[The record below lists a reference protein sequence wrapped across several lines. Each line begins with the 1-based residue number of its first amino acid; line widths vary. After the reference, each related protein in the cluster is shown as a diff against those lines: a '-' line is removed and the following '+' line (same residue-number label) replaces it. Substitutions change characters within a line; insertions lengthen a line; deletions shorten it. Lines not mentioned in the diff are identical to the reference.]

1 MEIASMRNRPPW
13 KGESCGARVPGSPM
27 LPIAGGSKVA
37 RVSRP
42 VVRKNSNYGTET
54 QSTHRHEKSLADYR
68 TRVAI
73 GPAMSPINA
82 FLSKNRLRI
91 AENPCVSPDF
101 CLDWESLAAKLKAG
115 GAGTRKWSKSG
126 FETAAGAWQLIED
139 AVTGD
144 CAWLLA
150 PRAGAKAATGLA
162 DGVSLEGAIQAFPA
176 TFDNLLRLKNLVQEH
191 NPDSTI
197 FPSAG
202 AKLGQSTLG
211 IGARFTTL
219 HWPAVEWAMSALE
232 LGVTAN
238 QNSIPRELVY
248 DVNAMLEGRLDTVP
262 FPFIGTNVPEGHQGQ
277 SVEGMS
283 HGCVLSKLK
292 TGFHRRGIAWSFNA
306 DHQPIGGKF
315 DNREDQLVAGC
326 VLASYIT
333 FDLSPELAQTKVPEG
348 AAAQRDYVQANVDT
362 ALVQQV
368 KARVAGA
375 GLQLNEE
382 QFNALLCYVW
392 PALRKMKVRDG
403 KYRAAREQAFTTA
416 AGRTYLRELSID
428 ELPGLT
434 TPETTAIMLAFC
446 EIMGMPIHFIAP
458 AFGFQKNMPYPDNAA
473 LRALIGK
480 QWTVCQKFGASIGF
494 HSGSGKSAENYQVMG
509 QVTGGRLEI
518 KTSGR
523 YTYEMGVALFHSQNP
538 ADQALWR
545 DWYRFTVELA
555 LQGAVSADATE
566 QKMARVFITDALTR
580 SGRPTDVFASPAA
593 TRAAVEA
600 LPPGPD
606 HMFWF
611 EYNFL
616 FVLAAGGRAQ
626 KTALGDHTPAGY
638 QQRARFYAI
647 SEEGRLNFA
656 KGIAR
661 YIVFLAENTG
671 LASAARCAAARTL
684 LDRYTTMADF
694 LADISR

>member
-1 MEIASMRNRPPW
+1 M
-13 KGESCGARVPGSPM
+13 
-27 LPIAGGSKVA
+27 
-37 RVSRP
+37 
-42 VVRKNSNYGTET
+42 T
-54 QSTHRHEKSLADYR
+54 
-68 TRVAI
+68 
-73 GPAMSPINA
+73 PINA
-82 FLSKNRLRI
+82 FLLQHNLRI
-91 AENPCVSPDF
+91 AQNPCVSPDF
-101 CLDWESLAAKLKAG
+101 CLDWQALAAILKAG
-115 GAGTRKWSKSG
+115 GAGTKQWVKSG
-126 FETAAGAWQLIED
+126 FETKAGTWQLIED
-139 AVTGD
+139 IATGD
-144 CAWLLA
+144 CAWLLES
-150 PRAGAKAATGLA
+150 RAAGKGAAGLA
-162 DGVSLEGAIQAFPA
+162 DGVALGGKTWAFPA
-176 TFDNLLRLKNLVQEH
+176 TFANLLRLKNLIQEH
-191 NPDSTI
+191 NPGSTI
-197 FPSAG
+197 FPTAG

-262 FPFIGTNVPEGHQGQ
+262 FPFIGTSVPEGHQGQ

-292 TGFHRRGIAWSFNA
+292 TGFHHRGIAWSFNA

-315 DNREDQLVAGC
+315 DSREDQLVAGC

-348 AAAQRDYVQANVDT
+348 AAAQRDYVKANVDV
-362 ALVQQV
+362 ALVQKV
-368 KARVAGA
+368 KARVAA
-375 GLQLNEE
+375 CGLPLDEE

-392 PALRKMKVRDG
+392 PALRKMKGRDT
-403 KYRAAREQAFTTA
+403 KYRAVRARAFTTA
-416 AGRTYLRELSID
+416 AGRAYLRELSID

-446 EIMGMPIHFIAP
+446 EAMDMPINFIAP

-480 QWTVCQKFGASIGF
+480 QWAVCKQFGASIGF

-523 YTYEMGVALFHSQNP
+523 YTYEMGVALFHSKDA

-555 LQGAVSADATE
+555 LLGAFSADATE
-566 QKMARVFITDALTR
+566 RKMARVFITDALAKA
-580 SGRPTDVFASPAA
+580 GQPVDVFASAA
-593 TRAAVEA
+593 TACQAVEA
-600 LPPGPD
+600 LPPSPD
-606 HMFWF
+606 YMFWF

-616 FVLAAGGRAQ
+616 YVLAAGGRAE
-626 KTALGDHTPAGY
+626 KKALGDHMPAGY

-647 SEEGRLNFA
+647 SDEGRLNFA

-661 YIVFLAENTG
+661 YIIFLAENAG
-671 LASAARCAAARTL
+671 LAPAARCTAARQL
-684 LDRYTTMADF
+684 LDRYTNIGDF